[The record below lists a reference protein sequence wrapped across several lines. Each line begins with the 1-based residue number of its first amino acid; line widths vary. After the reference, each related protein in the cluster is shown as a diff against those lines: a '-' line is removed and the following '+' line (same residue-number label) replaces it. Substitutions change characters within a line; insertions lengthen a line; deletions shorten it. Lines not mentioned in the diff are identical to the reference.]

1 MPPSVSMIS
10 ASQFITTRPRC
21 CRASRFRPRTPG
33 AHRRSP
39 DAWLEMI
46 RQYAASCS
54 QHRLLNAPLGATDE
68 SFARAQEVG
77 RTSSTTKVLSPTR
90 SVRNSARAGLPRNWS
105 PRRGS
110 EHRYQGYQG
119 GCAAWFGK
127 PRARRRVSVALPLH
141 LSMNDAETFD
151 DENSQSSCHRDG
163 RRSSGTWFFSSA
175 VVNGLSAL
183 GHPKV
188 SIRRPIYLS
197 MLLSWNEGRRP
208 SSIQGTHETAEKSI
222 GRRELQSIRI
232 PIANFGKTQTTTSH

>member
-1 MPPSVSMIS
+1 
-10 ASQFITTRPRC
+10 
-21 CRASRFRPRTPG
+21 
-33 AHRRSP
+33 
-39 DAWLEMI
+39 MI

-54 QHRLLNAPLGATDE
+54 QHRLLNARLGATDE
-68 SFARAQEVG
+68 SFAEPRRWGG
-77 RTSSTTKVLSPTR
+77 R
-90 SVRNSARAGLPRNWS
+90 LPRPRSFSPRNRSEILRGLGYRGIAS
-105 PRRGS
+105 PRRES

-141 LSMNDAETFD
+141 LSMNDAETFYHG
-151 DENSQSSCHRDG
+151 NSQSSCHRDG

-188 SIRRPIYLS
+188 NIRRPFYLS

-208 SSIQGTHETAEKSI
+208 SSTQGTHETAEKSI

>member
-1 MPPSVSMIS
+1 
-10 ASQFITTRPRC
+10 
-21 CRASRFRPRTPG
+21 
-33 AHRRSP
+33 
-39 DAWLEMI
+39 MI

-54 QHRLLNAPLGATDE
+54 QHRLLNARLGATDE

-77 RTSSTTKVLSPTR
+77 RTSSTTKVLLPAK
-90 SVRNSARAGLPRNWS
+90 SVRNSARAGLPRNCEPAQGIGTPLS
-105 PRRGS
+105 GLPRRVRRMVRQAASAAAS
-110 EHRYQGYQG
+110 ERS
-119 GCAAWFGK
+119 AAT
-127 PRARRRVSVALPLH
+127 PPVDERRG
-141 LSMNDAETFD
+141 NFD
-151 DENSQSSCHRDG
+151 HGNSQSSCHRDG

-188 SIRRPIYLS
+188 NIRRPFYLS

-208 SSIQGTHETAEKSI
+208 SSTQGTHETAEKSI

>member
-1 MPPSVSMIS
+1 
-10 ASQFITTRPRC
+10 
-21 CRASRFRPRTPG
+21 
-33 AHRRSP
+33 
-39 DAWLEMI
+39 MI

-54 QHRLLNAPLGATDE
+54 QHRILTPGLVQQMN
-68 SFARAQEVG
+68 
-77 RTSSTTKVLSPTR
+77 LSPEPR
-90 SVRNSARAGLPRNWS
+90 RWGGRLPRPRSFPPRNRSEIVRGLGYRGIAS
-105 PRRGS
+105 PRRES

-127 PRARRRVSVALPLH
+127 PRARRRASAALPLH

-188 SIRRPIYLS
+188 NIRRPFYRS